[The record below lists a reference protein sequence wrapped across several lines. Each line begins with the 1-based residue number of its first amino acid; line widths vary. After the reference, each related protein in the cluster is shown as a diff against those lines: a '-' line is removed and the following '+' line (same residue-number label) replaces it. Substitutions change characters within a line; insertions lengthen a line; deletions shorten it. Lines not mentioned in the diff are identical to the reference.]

1 MVYAVTAGN
10 VPVVNI
16 LLSLGADKG
25 MTNKK
30 GLSALDIA
38 KTFKDEDH
46 QEIVKILDG
55 TRAAEAAAA
64 LEAEKAAKAAEFA
77 EKKKAAAEAAAKKKN
92 APKKKS
98 QKARKTIKDQ

>member
-1 MVYAVTAGN
+1 M
-10 VPVVNI
+10 
-16 LLSLGADKG
+16 S
-25 MTNKK
+25 NKK
-30 GLSALDIA
+30 GLTALDIA

-77 EKKKAAAEAAAKKKN
+77 EKKKAALAEAAANKKSVQKKK
-92 APKKKS
+92 P
-98 QKARKTIKDQ
+98 QKQTRKTIRDK